1 MEVRFLKWFQSW
13 TFSYLYLWPTMW
25 FHAEKLL
32 KTLKLW
38 KSLILLCNLG
48 FRPSKSLFSRLT
60 ESRFTQFFQWV
71 WHILG
76 GTMWKSTSRAFRI
89 CMAKGG
95 RESARPSYGRPKLTL
110 ISREKN
116 HLLRCFAKPFGHNFQ
131 ISGLPLNQRYLL
143 YIKIPLIQWL
153 GSILKIVA
161 ERFCETPF

>member
-1 MEVRFLKWFQSW
+1 
-13 TFSYLYLWPTMW
+13 MW

-71 WHILG
+71 WPILG
-76 GTMWKSTSRAFRI
+76 GTRWFLMSRRFRI

-110 ISREKN
+110 NSRGEKIPKTVFRKTLRPQFSDFSLEIESAIFRIYQNTADSISRLKYENCGRKVF
-116 HLLRCFAKPFGHNFQ
+116 C
-131 ISGLPLNQRYLL
+131 YTV
-143 YIKIPLIQWL
+143 L
-153 GSILKIVA
+153 GFFFWLKIRVNFG
-161 ERFCETPF
+161 RP